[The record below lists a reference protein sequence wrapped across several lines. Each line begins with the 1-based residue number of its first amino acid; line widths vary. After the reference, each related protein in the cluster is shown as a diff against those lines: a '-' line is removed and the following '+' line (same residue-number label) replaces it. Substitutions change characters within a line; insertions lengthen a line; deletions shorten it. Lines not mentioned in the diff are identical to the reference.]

1 MFSTNDNIPE
11 ITAKSWCIWR
21 KGIISRY
28 LGANDKYIYYYGKR
42 IHKIREVA
50 SLTKMIT
57 AMTTIDFL
65 LRYGYNPDKIR
76 YAVRKAST
84 TVGGTTANLK
94 LGEVYTITELLY
106 GLMLPSGNDA
116 AIALSEVIG
125 LMQSLKYRNRYYNP
139 ET

>member
-50 SLTKMIT
+50 SLTKM
-57 AMTTIDFL
+57 MTL
-65 LRYGYNPDKIR
+65 LL
-76 YAVRKAST
+76 T
-84 TVGGTTANLK
+84 HK
-94 LGEVYTITELLY
+94 LC
-106 GLMLPSGNDA
+106 
-116 AIALSEVIG
+116 
-125 LMQSLKYRNRYYNP
+125 LKYKINMKKCYFRVTINAANMRG
-139 ET
+139 TSS